1 MDTEGIDIGH
11 APHGI
16 EHERRLKCL
25 RPRER
30 ARRGVGRADWNR
42 LPAGNVRIAEQVVIE
57 IPAITTK
64 RPGELVKLALRGPG
78 QVLNRP
84 SERSMLNSGVT
95 SAICGNI
102 AISSAIPMSTLLPGN
117 RSRATA

>member
-64 RPGELVKLALRGPG
+64 RPGELVKLALRGAHP
-78 QVLNRP
+78 R
-84 SERSMLNSGVT
+84 SEEHT
-95 SAICGNI
+95 SELQSLRHLVCR
-102 AISSAIPMSTLLPGN
+102 LLLEK
-117 RSRATA
+117 